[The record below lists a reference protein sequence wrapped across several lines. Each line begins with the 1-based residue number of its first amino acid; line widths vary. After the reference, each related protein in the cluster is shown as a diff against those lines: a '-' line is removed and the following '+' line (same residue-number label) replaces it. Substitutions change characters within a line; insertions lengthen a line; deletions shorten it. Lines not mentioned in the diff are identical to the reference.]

1 MEHKPK
7 YEKHATHR
15 GTERRPGSELLE
27 TQKEQSQPSKK
38 SHPNKKPTWIKV
50 NPVQS
55 QPCSKSTW
63 SDAQSQPCQLSWS
76 KANPAQ
82 SQPSPKPTQPKAN
95 LAKSQVNQQKANLA
109 QSQPIPNYVNPA
121 QSQPNPSSKTTQ
133 LKANQ
138 ANLVKCQPGKKAT
151 WPKPTHPKA
160 NQVASLRATVGSM
173 YWKHRTLNSHSAT
186 MMILPKPMLPVPM
199 PMPMYQ
205 MLM

>member
-1 MEHKPK
+1 MEHKPNMRSM
-7 YEKHATHR
+7 HATHR

-27 TQKEQSQPSKK
+27 TQNKQSQPSKK
-38 SHPNKKPTWIKV
+38 SHPSKKPTWIKV

-63 SDAQSQPCQLSWS
+63 SDAQSQPYLHG
-76 KANPAQ
+76 
-82 SQPSPKPTQPKAN
+82 PKPTQPKAN

-160 NQVASLRATVGSM
+160 NQVASVRATVHAIGSTE
-173 YWKHRTLNSHSAT
+173 H
-186 MMILPKPMLPVPM
+186 
-199 PMPMYQ
+199 
-205 MLM
+205 